1 MFRPNITLSVSY
13 NKGICH
19 LYIKMQTLQKYFP
32 IYYVFAFLFDQ
43 QNTDFRWEE
52 KNREKFR

>member
-43 QNTDFRWEE
+43 
-52 KNREKFR
+52 